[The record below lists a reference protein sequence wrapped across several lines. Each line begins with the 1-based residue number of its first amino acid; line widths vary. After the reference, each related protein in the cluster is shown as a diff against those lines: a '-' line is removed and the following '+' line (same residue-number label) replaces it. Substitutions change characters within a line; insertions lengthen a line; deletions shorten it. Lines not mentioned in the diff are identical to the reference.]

1 MSDTVVR
8 ALLQDSN
15 LKVSLVMLTGVAR
28 EGRRRHGLRAAS
40 ASLFAQ
46 GLVGGALMASLQKGD
61 ARINLQLECDGPM
74 RGFFVDAGAGGD
86 LRGYVKNPDADVELA
101 EGVFQWRAALGN
113 SGFIS
118 VLRDMG
124 GEYYRSS
131 VELISMRLA
140 DDLNHY
146 FKTSDQIA
154 THVAITVQKTGDE
167 VLGRVAG
174 VLLQALP
181 DGDAEA
187 LRRHA
192 RDLET
197 RLHDAV
203 ARPENVDA
211 RQVLAELFPGVEV
224 MLETP
229 LEFRCTCSRERALST
244 LERLGPDEIQGIVD
258 TMGSTAITCQFCGA
272 KHEISL
278 QDLWA
283 LLEKLG
289 RPQLKN

>member
-1 MSDTVVR
+1 MDSVVR
-8 ALLQDSN
+8 ALLHDSS

-28 EGRRRHGLRAAS
+28 EARRRHGLRAAS

-46 GLVGGALMASLQKGD
+46 GLVGGALMASLQKGE

-74 RGFFVDAGAGGD
+74 RGFFVDAGAAGD
-86 LRGYVKNPDADVELA
+86 LRGYVKNPDAEVELA

-154 THVAITVQKTGDE
+154 TQVAITVQKQADE

-174 VLLQALP
+174 VLVQALP
-181 DGDAEA
+181 DGDADA
-187 LRRHA
+187 LKRMA

-203 ARPENVDA
+203 ARPENTDA
-211 RQVLAELFPGVEV
+211 RAVLAELFPGVEV
-224 MLETP
+224 LLETP
-229 LEFRCTCSRERALST
+229 LEFKCTCSRERALST
-244 LERLGPDEIQGIVD
+244 LERLGVDEVQSIVD
-258 TMGSTAITCQFCGA
+258 TMGSTAVTCQFCGS

-278 QDLWA
+278 QDLWG

>member
-1 MSDTVVR
+1 MADSVVR
-8 ALLQDSN
+8 ALLQDSS
-15 LKVSLVMLTGVAR
+15 LKVSVVWLTGAAR
-28 EGRRRHGLRAAS
+28 EARTRHRLKSAS

-46 GLVGGALMASLQKGD
+46 GLIGGALMASLQKGE
-61 ARINLQLECDGPM
+61 ARINLQLECDGPL

-86 LRGYVKNPDADVELA
+86 VRGYVKNPDADLELA

-118 VLRDMG
+118 VLRDLG

-154 THVAITVQKTGDE
+154 THVALTVQRDGDE
-167 VLGRVAG
+167 PLGRVAG
-174 VLLQALP
+174 VLVQALP
-181 DGDAEA
+181 EGDVEA
-187 LRRHA
+187 LRRLA
-192 RDLET
+192 RDLES

-203 ARPENVDA
+203 ARPENTDA
-211 RQVLAELFPGVEV
+211 TAVLAELFPGVPV
-224 MLETP
+224 LVETP
-229 LEFRCTCSRERALST
+229 VAFKCSCSRERALAT
-244 LERLGPDEIQGIVD
+244 LERLGPDEIQQIVD
-258 TMGSTAITCQFCGA
+258 TMGSTAVTCQFCGS

-289 RPQLKN
+289 RPQLRN